1 MIDENHEF
9 IMSKQV
15 YRSGTNIGANIA
27 ESMNAQ
33 SLADFINKLSI
44 SLKEATETKYWL
56 ELLHESDHISEKQ
69 FDSIVNDLNIILGT
83 LVNTIKSTKQ
93 GEKDE

>member
-1 MIDENHEF
+1 
-9 IMSKQV
+9 MSKQV
-15 YRSGTNIGANIA
+15 YRSGTSIGANIA

-33 SLADFINKLSI
+33 SRADFINKLSI

-93 GEKDE
+93 SERDE